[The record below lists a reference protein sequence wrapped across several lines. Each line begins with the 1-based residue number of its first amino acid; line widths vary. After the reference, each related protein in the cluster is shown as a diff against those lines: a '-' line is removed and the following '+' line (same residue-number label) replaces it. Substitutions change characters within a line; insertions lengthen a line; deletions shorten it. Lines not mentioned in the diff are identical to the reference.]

1 MASWE
6 WNVEC
11 CVCRAP
17 FPASLTAQAH
27 ANDQYYWSTIDG
39 LATKQEKLI
48 TTKALLSFNY
58 RSSVEISAAQRHSP
72 TLISNKM
79 WCRWK
84 KIGRWKIDK
93 IIWLLVRS
101 AEMMADLSKA
111 WVNKRTAEG
120 CTNLNWE
127 SSQNRILC
135 DLGQLNKKV
144 NAEHIFPKIIM
155 ENSQLSLPFLMSL
168 NNDLKSCCYDKG
180 LCRVMY
186 WLSYTH
192 LRFISHYRTAVWI
205 KPVNIKFYVA
215 STLEWIWAWFKT

>member
-1 MASWE
+1 MNKGACNTEKGTIVFTQTVTAASAHCCSSYVSSLQKYKNRVIISAGLLCYSATSLFYSAGLCQAHPATLPGTAYKGLTAWLGAMASWE

-58 RSSVEISAAQRHSP
+58 RSSMEISAAQRHSP

-84 KIGRWKIDK
+84 
-93 IIWLLVRS
+93 
-101 AEMMADLSKA
+101 
-111 WVNKRTAEG
+111 
-120 CTNLNWE
+120 NLQDE
-127 SSQNRILC
+127 R
-135 DLGQLNKKV
+135 
-144 NAEHIFPKIIM
+144 
-155 ENSQLSLPFLMSL
+155 
-168 NNDLKSCCYDKG
+168 
-180 LCRVMY
+180 
-186 WLSYTH
+186 
-192 LRFISHYRTAVWI
+192 
-205 KPVNIKFYVA
+205 
-215 STLEWIWAWFKT
+215 